1 MATRKNPFT
10 RAREAKGWSFT
21 EASQH
26 MAGVAEQQLRNLE
39 GIGATRDTD
48 PSRIRFATAMEI
60 TRAYWPSIQARHF
73 SPGALV
79 EFRPANATARKKL
92 KGYVVS

>member
-21 EASQH
+21 EASHH
-26 MAGVAEQQLRNLE
+26 MKGVAEQQLRNLE

-60 TRAYWPSIQARHF
+60 TRAYWPAIQPRHF
-73 SPGALV
+73 SRGALV
-79 EFRPANATARKKL
+79 EFRPSSATARKKL